1 MNPLATAK
9 RLPISPPTM
18 TRMNA
23 EIGTRYRL
31 EGLLLAS
38 ERGLVL
44 QIDDGGVWALDT
56 DAGADSHA
64 GRRVVIE
71 GVRSGCDR
79 IAVEWIGPAGRPTR

>member
-1 MNPLATAK
+1 
-9 RLPISPPTM
+9 M

-31 EGLLLAS
+31 EGLLLPS

-56 DAGADSHA
+56 DPGAHSQA
-64 GRRVVIE
+64 RRRVIVE
-71 GVRSGCDR
+71 GVRSGFDR
-79 IAVEWIGPAGRPTR
+79 IDVEWIGPAGAG

>member
-1 MNPLATAK
+1 
-9 RLPISPPTM
+9 M

-31 EGLLLAS
+31 EGSLLTS

-56 DAGADSHA
+56 DPGAGSHA
-64 GRRVVIE
+64 GRRVIVE
-71 GVRSGCDR
+71 GVRSGFDR
-79 IAVEWIGPAGRPTR
+79 IDVEWIGAAAAD